1 MPSTASSNGE
11 DSPLLTS
18 RTSSQPIADHEDHEV
33 DDEDYLKDDDDKDR
47 EATERSLLRKLDLRM
62 SFLIILDILNY
73 VDRTNAAAARLRGFE
88 GDLGLEGK
96 QFSSVLSVYYTS
108 YILMQIPSN
117 MLFSQTSRPSL
128 YLGCA
133 LMAPGI
139 VTFGTG
145 LVTTYHQALLARFLL
160 GFTEAPFYIG
170 AIFFLGRWYK
180 RSELSTRM
188 VYLISGG
195 LISVAFGTL
204 IASFLLDIMDGV
216 LGLPAWNWLFFIEGG
231 LTTVAGTAAMFIL
244 PDLPETKSIS
254 WLSPAEHTLA
264 RKRMFEDRSDTVSLP
279 TDARLG
285 FTLAVLD
292 WKTWYLATAIFLET
306 LSTSFV
312 IFFPTLTATM
322 GFSPTI
328 TLILCAPPWLVAA
341 ASSFWLSN
349 HSDRT
354 QERCM
359 HVVIPFMVAMSGLL
373 LSMVTMNSAARYLSL
388 FLMTQGSAS
397 EVILYTW
404 ASSTVGDPPAKRAVA
419 LALITTI
426 SQSANIAGSYV
437 WVTEWG
443 PTYTKSFAI
452 CTRGVEKTE
461 SSNGSRGRK
470 TGVAAISEK
479 KLEISHLTISTE

>member
-1 MPSTASSNGE
+1 MALVARVHTDCLPHPESTHTPPESYPHSGDLFMPSTASSNGE

-62 SFLIILDILNY
+62 SFLIILDILNS
-73 VDRTNAAAARLRGFE
+73 RLRGFE

-108 YILMQIPSN
+108 YILMQIPS
-117 MLFSQTSRPSL
+117 
-128 YLGCA
+128 
-133 LMAPGI
+133 
-139 VTFGTG
+139 
-145 LVTTYHQALLARFLL
+145 YHQALLARFLL